1 MPALLIVVPIAIIM
15 NDGGAKHL
23 TGIITAMMRGI
34 MLTVPLAE
42 ELLAAHKAVGEIL
55 PMRILDRV
63 PHRAVI
69 GVKVLKEIRRDVP
82 KVEIIKDPVL
92 IRIPLPLAVARLT
105 VQALS
110 R

>member
-1 MPALLIVVPIAIIM
+1 MHALLLVVPIAIIM
-15 NDGGAKHL
+15 NDGGVKHP

-34 MLTVPLAE
+34 MRTVPVAE
-42 ELLAAHKAVGEIL
+42 ELLTAHKAVGEIL
-55 PMRILDRV
+55 LMRILDRV
-63 PHRAVI
+63 PNRAVI
-69 GVKVLKEIRRDVP
+69 GVKVLKEIRREGP

-92 IRIPLPLAVARLT
+92 IRIPLLLAVAHLT